1 MLANLILVTGDRGAA
16 EDALQEALARAWAR
30 GEHEG
35 ELRSVEAWV
44 GIVALNLARGWLR
57 RLGSERRARA
67 RLEARSVAGE
77 VDPDREIS
85 TAAVRAAIRDLPRRQ
100 REVVYLCYYLD
111 LGVAAA
117 ARALGVN
124 VGTVKK
130 ALHRARAT
138 LATKLAIEEVSPRD
152 AYDR

>member
-1 MLANLILVTGDRGAA
+1 M
-16 EDALQEALARAWAR
+16 
-30 GEHEG
+30 
-35 ELRSVEAWV
+35 
-44 GIVALNLARGWLR
+44 
-57 RLGSERRARA
+57 
-67 RLEARSVAGE
+67 
-77 VDPDREIS
+77 
-85 TAAVRAAIRDLPRRQ
+85 AVRAAIRNLPRRQ

-111 LGVAAA
+111 LGVVAA